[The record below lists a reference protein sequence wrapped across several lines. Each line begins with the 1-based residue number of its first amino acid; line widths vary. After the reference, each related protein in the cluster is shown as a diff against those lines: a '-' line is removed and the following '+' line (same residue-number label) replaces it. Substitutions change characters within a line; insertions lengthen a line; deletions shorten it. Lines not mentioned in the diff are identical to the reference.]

1 MDAPR
6 PHRPP
11 TIRLLNALG
20 RSASRLGLRFPSLSE
35 ESLLRAARRATGLT
49 DFGPGAFR
57 RGLHRLLESLE
68 CDAALTPI
76 GRLFARG
83 QIVGLLATRLRLL
96 EHRKRN
102 PELANERVER
112 PLFVLGLPR
121 TGTTILY
128 GLLAQDPAHRSPL
141 AWEVAFP
148 CPPPRGQTYREDP
161 RIEQMDRQLDQ
172 LRRLAPGF
180 DAIHPMAARLPQEC
194 VAITALDFH
203 SIQFSTTFRLPS
215 YEKWLFA
222 QDLRPAYAFHREFLQ
237 HLQSNYAKE
246 RWVLKSPG
254 HLATIEALLDVY
266 PDAMIVQTH
275 RNPLDVLASVS
286 SLHCVLRSAASD
298 AVDPF
303 EVGREQI
310 ELWSRTL
317 RRGLSQR
324 ERVTDRETRFFDVR
338 FPDLLAD
345 PLECVRRIYAHFDLE
360 LAREAQQRMLRFLE
374 ANARDKH
381 GTHRYAPETFGID
394 RVRDARHFEEYTR
407 RFQLDPTAKQ
417 EAG

>member
-1 MDAPR
+1 MEAPR

-11 TIRLLNALG
+11 TIRGLNALG
-20 RSASRLGLRFPSLSE
+20 RAVSGLGLHLPSLGE
-35 ESLLRAARRATGLT
+35 ELLLRAAGRATGLT
-49 DFGPGAFR
+49 DFGPGGFR
-57 RGLHRLLESLE
+57 PGLHQLLTSLE
-68 CDAALTPI
+68 RDAALTAI
-76 GRLFARG
+76 GRMFARA
-83 QIVGLLATRLRLL
+83 QIVGLLATRLSLV
-96 EHRKRN
+96 EHRKRH
-102 PELANERVER
+102 PDLANERVAR

-141 AWEVAFP
+141 SWEVGFP
-148 CPPPRGQTYREDP
+148 FPPPRGETYHDDP

-203 SIQFSTTFRLPS
+203 SIQFSTTYRLPS
-215 YEKWLFA
+215 YEKWLFE
-222 QDLRPAYAFHREFLQ
+222 QDLRPAYGFHREFLQ
-237 HLQSNYAKE
+237 HLQSAYAKE
-246 RWVLKSPG
+246 RWVLKSPA
-254 HLATIEALLDVY
+254 HLATIDALLEVY

-298 AVDPF
+298 AVDPC
-303 EVGREQI
+303 EVGREQV

-317 RRGLSQR
+317 RRGLEQR
-324 ERVTDRETRFFDVR
+324 ERVPDRATRFFDVH

-345 PLECVRRIYAHFDLE
+345 PLECVRRVYAHFDLE
-360 LAREAQQRMLRFLE
+360 LTGEAQQRMVSFLE
-374 ANARDKH
+374 ANTRDKH
-381 GTHRYAPETFGID
+381 GTHRYTPETFGID
-394 RVRDARHFEEYTR
+394 PVRDAQHFEAYYR
-407 RFQLDPTAKQ
+407 RFQLGQTAK
-417 EAG
+417 